1 MHGVVVRLRR
11 GGNLPPLPEFLCLR
25 RRNAEKAEKEGRLLP
40 ACARTWPNPAG
51 NEGRCGGAF
60 GLVLR
65 LSSRSRLSALG
76 LVKIERF
83 VDFDSAEEQVSLDAD

>member
-1 MHGVVVRLRR
+1 ML
-11 GGNLPPLPEFLCLR
+11 E
-25 RRNAEKAEKEGRLLP
+25 EKEGREG
-40 ACARTWPNPAG
+40 REGRPAG
-51 NEGRCGGAF
+51 CCLPVLERGPTRQATKAGVFGAF

-65 LSSRSRLSALG
+65 LSSRFRLSALG

>member
-1 MHGVVVRLRR
+1 ML
-11 GGNLPPLPEFLCLR
+11 E
-25 RRNAEKAEKEGRLLP
+25 EKEGREGREGRPRRLLP